1 MDPRIASFRE
11 SIDTDMCAG
20 PQMELFDEM
29 LNLDNDVLLNSKPI
43 SVDPSGSSPS
53 TEGIVSLRA
62 SPDVPDCKP
71 GLVAHGDYLID
82 LAGWEIKPWSFAQDI
97 CFQSMAGSNSDNG
110 GWFKACQAVS
120 TSPLANSTEKL
131 YEYLRNKESIIR
143 LLHKI
148 TLDILSK
155 TIQTMESNEKHLR
168 SLSTSELYGMCV

>member
-1 MDPRIASFRE
+1 MDNRIASFRE

-29 LNLDNDVLLNSKPI
+29 LSLDNDLLNSKPM
-43 SVDPSGSSPS
+43 SVAESSESSQS
-53 TEGIVSLRA
+53 TEGVVSLSA

-71 GLVAHGDYLID
+71 GLVVHGDYVID

-97 CFQSMAGSNSDNG
+97 CFQSMAGSTGDKG
-110 GWFKACQAVS
+110 GWFKSCQAVS

-155 TIQTMESNEKHLR
+155 TIETMESNEKYLR
-168 SLSTSELYGMCV
+168 SLSTSELYGL